1 MLKKQPAKKNPFIL
15 LEKIFNYF
23 SESLNFLATVWI
35 LALMLLITADVIGR
49 AFFAHPIAGVPEM
62 VSLSIVGIVF
72 LQLSSTLRAN
82 RITRSDMLFT
92 VLKKRAPKFKYFLD
106 SIFSIAGVYITVVIA
121 KASYPKLLKAIDRQE
136 FVGAIGHF
144 TAPTWPIKLIII
156 VGSIAIAIQFAINA
170 IKSLNSL
177 FRGNK

>member
-1 MLKKQPAKKNPFIL
+1 MIKNHPQKHSFFSL
-15 LEKIFNYF
+15 VEKIFNYF
-23 SESLNFLATVWI
+23 SEALNFLATVWI

-49 AFFAHPIAGVPEM
+49 AFFSHPIAGVPEM
-62 VSLSIVGIVF
+62 VSLSIVAIVF

-92 VLKKRAPKFKYFLD
+92 LLEKRAPKFKYFLD
-106 SIFSIAGVYITVVIA
+106 LIFSIAGLYIMVIIA
-121 KASYPKLLKAIDRQE
+121 KASYPKLLKSIERQE

-156 VGSIAIAIQFAINA
+156 VGSLAIAVQFAINA
-170 IKSLNSL
+170 IKGSIKL
-177 FRGNK
+177 FGSSK